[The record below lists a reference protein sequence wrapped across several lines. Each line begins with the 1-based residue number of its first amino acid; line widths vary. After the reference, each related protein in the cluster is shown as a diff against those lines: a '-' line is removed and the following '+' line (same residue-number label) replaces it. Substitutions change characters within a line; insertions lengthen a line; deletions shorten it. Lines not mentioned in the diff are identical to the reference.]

1 MLLKDN
7 KFPHLLFICFR
18 LGILKAHSNVR
29 MELKEISVNY
39 MTPHTEIIEME
50 VETAILSASNSNVE
64 NPFEGEESE
73 W

>member
-1 MLLKDN
+1 
-7 KFPHLLFICFR
+7 
-18 LGILKAHSNVR
+18 
-29 MELKEISVNY
+29 

-64 NPFEGEESE
+64 NPFDGEESE